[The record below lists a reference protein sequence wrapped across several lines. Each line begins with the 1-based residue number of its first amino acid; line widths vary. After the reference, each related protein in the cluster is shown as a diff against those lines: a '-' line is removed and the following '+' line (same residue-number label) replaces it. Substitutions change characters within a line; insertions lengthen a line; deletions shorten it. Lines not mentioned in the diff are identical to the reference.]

1 MTLQSPKSSFWL
13 PDDEWRK
20 VQKCLPIT
28 CVDVLPFRLDKGEI
42 GEFGLILRNTPHQG
56 ERWCLIGGRL
66 QYNEVLKE
74 AVVREIIEALGD
86 KTIYTLIGG
95 GEPLKV
101 VQYMPEIGR
110 GEYFDPRQH
119 AIGLT
124 YAVELSGIF
133 VPQGEALDFK
143 WFSISKIHELE
154 EIGFGQKQLIID
166 CLRELGQLSDFVPV

>member
-1 MTLQSPKSSFWL
+1 
-13 PDDEWRK
+13 
-20 VQKCLPIT
+20 
-28 CVDVLPFRLDKGEI
+28 
-42 GEFGLILRNTPHQG
+42 
-56 ERWCLIGGRL
+56 
-66 QYNEVLKE
+66 
-74 AVVREIIEALGD
+74 
-86 KTIYTLIGG
+86 
-95 GEPLKV
+95 
-101 VQYMPEIGR
+101 MPEIGR